1 MLLTICML
9 VESGVMVMAK
19 SESEVQEAET
29 VESEENTETSKA
41 ETETDKVDSTA
52 EKKKQESDTAGET
65 EIQPGERTATIMVVS
80 ITGNE
85 MTYYEVEDEAERKV
99 ESEETEQS
107 ETDVDTESE
116 ESEISTDTDK
126 NTEAV
131 EKDAQTDDV
140 EQEDT
145 EGMSVQKDSSMT
157 PLGGQQQGE
166 GIPQGDSSMTPPDGM
181 PQKDETMTPPDG
193 MSQGDGTMAP
203 PDGMQQNGSDSEDMP
218 SGDFSKDGRSEQ
230 QDTKTVYLPV
240 PVVVHT
246 DTDEK
251 RTFSILEAGDRL
263 QVTIVTDEEGNETI
277 TEIWMLNE

>member
-9 VESGVMVMAK
+9 VEPGVMVMAK
-19 SESEVQEAET
+19 SESGVQEAET

-52 EKKKQESDTAGET
+52 EKEKQESDTAGET

-85 MTYYEVEDEAERKV
+85 LTYYEVEDETETKV

-107 ETDVDTESE
+107 ETDVDTERE

-126 NTEAV
+126 KTEAV

-140 EQEDT
+140 DPEDT
-145 EGMSVQKDSSMT
+145 EGKSVQKDSSMT
-157 PLGGQQQGE
+157 PPGRQRQGE

-203 PDGMQQNGSDSEDMP
+203 PDGMQQNGSDSADMP
-218 SGDFSKDGRSEQ
+218 SGDFPKDGRSKQ

-240 PVVVHT
+240 PVAVHT

>member
-1 MLLTICML
+1 MLLTMCML
-9 VESGVMVMAK
+9 VEPGVMAMAK

-29 VESEENTETSKA
+29 VESAENTETSKA
-41 ETETDKVDSTA
+41 
-52 EKKKQESDTAGET
+52 ET

-85 MTYYEVEDEAERKV
+85 LTYYEVEDETEMKV
-99 ESEETEQS
+99 GSEETEQS

-126 NTEAV
+126 KTEAV
-131 EKDAQTDDV
+131 EKDAQTDDA
-140 EQEDT
+140 EPEDT
-145 EGMSVQKDSSMT
+145 EGTSVQKDSSMT
-157 PLGGQQQGE
+157 PPGG
-166 GIPQGDSSMTPPDGM
+166 
-181 PQKDETMTPPDG
+181 K
-193 MSQGDGTMAP
+193 
-203 PDGMQQNGSDSEDMP
+203 QQNGSDSEDMP
-218 SGDFSKDGRSEQ
+218 SGGFSKDGRSEQ

>member
-1 MLLTICML
+1 MLLTMCML
-9 VESGVMVMAK
+9 VEPGVMVVVK

-29 VESEENTETSKA
+29 VESAENTETSNA
-41 ETETDKVDSTA
+41 EKTDKVDSTA
-52 EKKKQESDTAGET
+52 EKEKQESDTAGET

-85 MTYYEVEDEAERKV
+85 LTYYEVEDETETKV

-126 NTEAV
+126 KTEAV
-131 EKDAQTDDV
+131 EKDAQTDDA
-140 EQEDT
+140 EPEDT
-145 EGMSVQKDSSMT
+145 EGTSVQKDSSMT
-157 PLGGQQQGE
+157 PPGGKQQGE
-166 GIPQGDSSMTPPDGM
+166 GIPQGDSSMTLPDGM

-193 MSQGDGTMAP
+193 K
-203 PDGMQQNGSDSEDMP
+203 QQNGSDSEDMP

>member
-1 MLLTICML
+1 MLLTMCML
-9 VESGVMVMAK
+9 VEPGVMAMAK

-29 VESEENTETSKA
+29 VESAENTETSKA
-41 ETETDKVDSTA
+41 
-52 EKKKQESDTAGET
+52 ET

-85 MTYYEVEDEAERKV
+85 LTYYEVEDETEMKV

-126 NTEAV
+126 KTEAV
-131 EKDAQTDDV
+131 EKDAQTGDA
-140 EQEDT
+140 EPEDT
-145 EGMSVQKDSSMT
+145 EGTSVQKDSSMT
-157 PLGGQQQGE
+157 LLGGKQQGE

-193 MSQGDGTMAP
+193 MSQGDGTMTP
-203 PDGMQQNGSDSEDMP
+203 PDGMQQNGSDSENMP

-230 QDTKTVYLPV
+230 QDTKTVYLQV

>member
-1 MLLTICML
+1 MLLTMCML
-9 VESGVMVMAK
+9 AESSVMAMAK

-29 VESEENTETSKA
+29 VESAENTETSKA
-41 ETETDKVDSTA
+41 
-52 EKKKQESDTAGET
+52 ET

-85 MTYYEVEDEAERKV
+85 LTYYEVEDETETKV

-107 ETDVDTESE
+107 ETDVDTERE

-126 NTEAV
+126 KTEAV
-131 EKDAQTDDV
+131 EKDAQTDDA
-140 EQEDT
+140 EPEDT
-145 EGMSVQKDSSMT
+145 EGTSVQKDSSMT
-157 PLGGQQQGE
+157 PPGGKQQGE

-193 MSQGDGTMAP
+193 MSQGDGTMTP
-203 PDGMQQNGSDSEDMP
+203 PDGMQQNGSDSENMS

>member
-1 MLLTICML
+1 MLLTMCML
-9 VESGVMVMAK
+9 VEPGVVAMAK

-29 VESEENTETSKA
+29 VESAENTETSKA
-41 ETETDKVDSTA
+41 
-52 EKKKQESDTAGET
+52 ET

-85 MTYYEVEDEAERKV
+85 LTYYEVEDETEMKV
-99 ESEETEQS
+99 ESEEIEQS

-126 NTEAV
+126 KTEAV
-131 EKDAQTDDV
+131 EKDAQTGDA
-140 EQEDT
+140 EPEDT
-145 EGMSVQKDSSMT
+145 EGTSVQKDSSMT
-157 PLGGQQQGE
+157 PPGG
-166 GIPQGDSSMTPPDGM
+166 
-181 PQKDETMTPPDG
+181 K
-193 MSQGDGTMAP
+193 
-203 PDGMQQNGSDSEDMP
+203 QQNGSDSEDIP
-218 SGDFSKDGRSEQ
+218 SGGFSKDGRSEQ

>member
-1 MLLTICML
+1 MLLTMCML
-9 VESGVMVMAK
+9 AEPSVMAMAK

-29 VESEENTETSKA
+29 VESAENTETSKA
-41 ETETDKVDSTA
+41 
-52 EKKKQESDTAGET
+52 ET

-85 MTYYEVEDEAERKV
+85 LTYYEVEDETEMKV

-126 NTEAV
+126 KTEAV
-131 EKDAQTDDV
+131 EKDAQTDDA
-140 EQEDT
+140 EPEDT
-145 EGMSVQKDSSMT
+145 EGTSVQKDSSMT
-157 PLGGQQQGE
+157 PPGG
-166 GIPQGDSSMTPPDGM
+166 
-181 PQKDETMTPPDG
+181 K
-193 MSQGDGTMAP
+193 
-203 PDGMQQNGSDSEDMP
+203 QQNGSDSEDIP
-218 SGDFSKDGRSEQ
+218 SGGGVSKDGRSEQ

>member
-1 MLLTICML
+1 MLLTMCML
-9 VESGVMVMAK
+9 AEPSVMAMAK
-19 SESEVQEAET
+19 SESEVQ
-29 VESEENTETSKA
+29 
-41 ETETDKVDSTA
+41 
-52 EKKKQESDTAGET
+52 ET

-85 MTYYEVEDEAERKV
+85 LTYYEVEDETKTKV

-107 ETDVDTESE
+107 ETDVDTERE

-126 NTEAV
+126 KPEAV
-131 EKDAQTDDV
+131 EKDAQTDDA
-140 EQEDT
+140 EPEGT
-145 EGMSVQKDSSMT
+145 EGKPVQKDSSMK
-157 PLGGQQQGE
+157 PPGGQQQGE

-181 PQKDETMTPPDG
+181 PQN
-193 MSQGDGTMAP
+193 S
-203 PDGMQQNGSDSEDMP
+203 SDSADMP
-218 SGDFSKDGRSEQ
+218 SGDFTKGGRSKQ

-240 PVVVHT
+240 PVAVHT

>member
-1 MLLTICML
+1 MLLTMCML
-9 VESGVMVMAK
+9 AESSVMAMAK

-29 VESEENTETSKA
+29 VESAENTETSKA
-41 ETETDKVDSTA
+41 
-52 EKKKQESDTAGET
+52 ET

-85 MTYYEVEDEAERKV
+85 LTYYEVEDETETKV

-107 ETDVDTESE
+107 ETDVDTERE

-126 NTEAV
+126 KTEVV
-131 EKDAQTDDV
+131 EKDAQTDDA
-140 EQEDT
+140 EPEDT
-145 EGMSVQKDSSMT
+145 EGTSVQKDSSMT
-157 PLGGQQQGE
+157 PPGG
-166 GIPQGDSSMTPPDGM
+166 
-181 PQKDETMTPPDG
+181 K
-193 MSQGDGTMAP
+193 
-203 PDGMQQNGSDSEDMP
+203 QQNGSDSEDMP

>member
-1 MLLTICML
+1 MLLTMCML
-9 VESGVMVMAK
+9 AEPSVMAMAK

-29 VESEENTETSKA
+29 VESAENTETSKA
-41 ETETDKVDSTA
+41 
-52 EKKKQESDTAGET
+52 ET

-85 MTYYEVEDEAERKV
+85 LTYYEVEDETEMKV

-126 NTEAV
+126 KTEAV
-131 EKDAQTDDV
+131 EKDAQTDDA
-140 EQEDT
+140 EPEDT
-145 EGMSVQKDSSMT
+145 EGTSVQKDSSMT
-157 PLGGQQQGE
+157 PPGG
-166 GIPQGDSSMTPPDGM
+166 
-181 PQKDETMTPPDG
+181 K
-193 MSQGDGTMAP
+193 
-203 PDGMQQNGSDSEDMP
+203 QQNGSDSEDIP
-218 SGDFSKDGRSEQ
+218 SGGVSKDGRSEQ
-230 QDTKTVYLPV
+230 QDTKNVYLPV

-263 QVTIVTDEEGNETI
+263 QVTIVTEEDGNETI
-277 TEIWMLNE
+277 TEIWMLKE

>member
-1 MLLTICML
+1 MLLTMCML
-9 VESGVMVMAK
+9 AESSVMAMAK

-29 VESEENTETSKA
+29 VESAENTETSKA
-41 ETETDKVDSTA
+41 
-52 EKKKQESDTAGET
+52 ET

-85 MTYYEVEDEAERKV
+85 LTYYEVEDETETKV

-107 ETDVDTESE
+107 ETDVDTERE

-126 NTEAV
+126 KTEAV
-131 EKDAQTDDV
+131 EKDAQTDDA
-140 EQEDT
+140 EPEDT
-145 EGMSVQKDSSMT
+145 EGTSVQKDSSMT
-157 PLGGQQQGE
+157 PPGGKQQGE

-181 PQKDETMTPPDG
+181 SQKDETMTQPDG
-193 MSQGDGTMAP
+193 MSQGDGTMTP
-203 PDGMQQNGSDSEDMP
+203 PDGKQQNGSDSEDMP

>member
-1 MLLTICML
+1 MLLRMCML
-9 VESGVMVMAK
+9 VEPGVMAMAK

-41 ETETDKVDSTA
+41 EKTDKVDSTA
-52 EKKKQESDTAGET
+52 EKEKQESDTAGET

-85 MTYYEVEDEAERKV
+85 LTYYEVEDETEMKV

-126 NTEAV
+126 KTEAV
-131 EKDAQTDDV
+131 EKDAQTDDA
-140 EQEDT
+140 EPEDT
-145 EGMSVQKDSSMT
+145 EGTSVQKDSSMT
-157 PLGGQQQGE
+157 PPGGKQQGE

-193 MSQGDGTMAP
+193 MSQGDGTMTP
-203 PDGMQQNGSDSEDMP
+203 PDGMQQNGSDSENVP

>member
-1 MLLTICML
+1 MLLTMCML
-9 VESGVMVMAK
+9 AEPSVMAMAK
-19 SESEVQEAET
+19 SESEVQ
-29 VESEENTETSKA
+29 
-41 ETETDKVDSTA
+41 
-52 EKKKQESDTAGET
+52 ET

-85 MTYYEVEDEAERKV
+85 LTYYEVEDETETKV

-107 ETDVDTESE
+107 ETDVDTERE

-126 NTEAV
+126 KTEAV
-131 EKDAQTDDV
+131 EKDAQTDDA
-140 EQEDT
+140 EPEDT
-145 EGMSVQKDSSMT
+145 EGKPVQKDSSMT
-157 PLGGQQQGE
+157 PPGGQRQGE

-181 PQKDETMTPPDG
+181 P
-193 MSQGDGTMAP
+193 
-203 PDGMQQNGSDSEDMP
+203 QNGSDSEDMP

>member
-1 MLLTICML
+1 MLLTMCML
-9 VESGVMVMAK
+9 AEPSVMAMAK

-29 VESEENTETSKA
+29 VESAENTETSKA
-41 ETETDKVDSTA
+41 
-52 EKKKQESDTAGET
+52 ET

-85 MTYYEVEDEAERKV
+85 LTYYEVEDETEMKV

-126 NTEAV
+126 KTEAV
-131 EKDAQTDDV
+131 EKDAQTDDA
-140 EQEDT
+140 EPEDT
-145 EGMSVQKDSSMT
+145 EGTSVQKDSSMT
-157 PLGGQQQGE
+157 PPGGKQQGE

-193 MSQGDGTMAP
+193 MSQGDGTMTT

>member
-1 MLLTICML
+1 MLLTMCML
-9 VESGVMVMAK
+9 VEPGVMAMAK

-41 ETETDKVDSTA
+41 EKTDKVDSTA
-52 EKKKQESDTAGET
+52 EKEKQESDTAGET
-65 EIQPGERTATIMVVS
+65 EIQPGERTATIRVVS

-85 MTYYEVEDEAERKV
+85 LTYYEVEDETEMKV

-126 NTEAV
+126 KTEAV
-131 EKDAQTDDV
+131 EKDAQTDDA
-140 EQEDT
+140 EPEDT
-145 EGMSVQKDSSMT
+145 EGTSVQKDSSMT
-157 PLGGQQQGE
+157 PPGG
-166 GIPQGDSSMTPPDGM
+166 
-181 PQKDETMTPPDG
+181 K
-193 MSQGDGTMAP
+193 
-203 PDGMQQNGSDSEDMP
+203 QQNGSDSENMP

>member
-1 MLLTICML
+1 MLLTMCML
-9 VESGVMVMAK
+9 VEPGVMAMAK

-29 VESEENTETSKA
+29 VESAENTETSKA
-41 ETETDKVDSTA
+41 EKTDKVDSTA
-52 EKKKQESDTAGET
+52 EKEKQESDTAGET

-85 MTYYEVEDEAERKV
+85 LTYYEVEDETETKV
-99 ESEETEQS
+99 ESEGTEQS

-116 ESEISTDTDK
+116 ESEISTDTGK
-126 NTEAV
+126 KTEAV
-131 EKDAQTDDV
+131 EKDAQTGDA
-140 EQEDT
+140 EPEDT
-145 EGMSVQKDSSMT
+145 EGTSVQKDSSMT
-157 PLGGQQQGE
+157 LPGGKQQGE

-193 MSQGDGTMAP
+193 M
-203 PDGMQQNGSDSEDMP
+203 QQNGSDAENMP